1 VRREFGYFRDETLNV
16 PVFLVVCTRRMK
28 AECLPHTDTES
39 DATPPKTLN
48 APGVPGLA
56 NSRWA
61 AAAS

>member
-1 VRREFGYFRDETLNV
+1 LNV

-28 AECLPHTDTES
+28 AECLPHTDTEG
-39 DATPPKTLN
+39 DARPPKTLN

-56 NSRWA
+56 NSRGA

>member
-1 VRREFGYFRDETLNV
+1 VQREFGYFRNETLNV
-16 PVFLVVCTRRMK
+16 PLFLVVCTRRMK

-39 DATPPKTLN
+39 DARPPKTLN

-56 NSRWA
+56 NSRGA